1 MVLKAYYKLV
11 DKGNGCFY
19 NKTVNN
25 GQRSVSVQA
34 LIQCA
39 VPVCVAL
46 WSFRMVRWFPK
57 TGDEN
62 ATGPS
67 VNRGVCFFY
76 SPFL

>member
-46 WSFRMVRWFPK
+46 WSLVDGWMVPK
-57 TGDEN
+57 N
-62 ATGPS
+62 W
-67 VNRGVCFFY
+67 R
-76 SPFL
+76 